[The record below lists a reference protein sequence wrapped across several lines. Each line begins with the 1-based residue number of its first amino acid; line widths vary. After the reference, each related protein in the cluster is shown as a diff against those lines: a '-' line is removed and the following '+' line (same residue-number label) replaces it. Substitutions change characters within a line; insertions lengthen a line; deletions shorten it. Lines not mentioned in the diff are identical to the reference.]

1 MRALIGIVLAA
12 VVMFVWGFLF
22 WTVLPFS
29 KAILRNAPDEG
40 ALAQALS
47 QELKEPGVYVLP
59 GMIAGQ
65 SEAEYAS
72 RSKAGPLA
80 WVIFRREGTDPM
92 RPATFLAGFVHML
105 VSVSL
110 LAWLLKLAG
119 PGGYAGRFGLAFVAS
134 LAGAVFSN
142 LGKPIWWIQPWDFHV
157 LNFAYDITS
166 WVLAALVLAHFVRK
180 R

>member
-1 MRALIGIVLAA
+1 MKVLVGIVLSA

-29 KAILRNAPDEG
+29 KAILRNAPDET

-47 QELKEPGVYVLP
+47 AQLKDSGVYVLP

-65 SEAEYAS
+65 SEAEYTS

-80 WVIFRREGTDPM
+80 WVIFRREGIDPV

-105 VSVSL
+105 ASVTL
-110 LAWLLKLAG
+110 MAWLLRLAG
-119 PGGYAGRFGLAFVAS
+119 PGTYTGRLGVALVAS

-142 LGKPIWWIQPWDFHV
+142 LGKPIWWIQPWDFHI

-166 WVLAALVLAHFVRK
+166 WALAALVLAHFVR
-180 R
+180 RR